1 MQQNVP
7 AAKHT
12 FVGGELLFLR
22 LLGCAIF
29 GTFGLFYFFRFL
41 FRLANL
47 SGQKCQFEIVLVLDQ
62 HWAQSWVFR
71 IL

>member
-7 AAKHT
+7 AAKPT
-12 FVGGELLFLR
+12 FIGGELLFLR
-22 LLGCAIF
+22 LLGCPFFRA
-29 GTFGLFYFFRFL
+29 FGLFYLFGLL

-47 SGQKCQFEIVLVLDQ
+47 PGQKCQFEKILVLDQ

-71 IL
+71 VF